1 LAIFVKSLDF
11 QGFVEDGAFFAGQ
24 VEPEALA
31 FAGVFFVFDYKVYAK
46 TNHRRC
52 DRMA

>member
-1 LAIFVKSLDF
+1 MFVKLLNF

-31 FAGVFFVFDYKVYAK
+31 FAGVFFVFDRLPLVKL
-46 TNHRRC
+46 N
-52 DRMA
+52 